1 MARRR
6 VQPVDLM
13 SRSTP
18 TKIHMDGKSHPLRIV
33 SPTHSVP
40 GKKPKTFD
48 FRVLDK
54 FGPLGNQIAVAFIEF
69 NSEAPYVSASGRA
82 VSLRSFF
89 SYVVNA
95 KVDESVELKSLSQ
108 NQWRAFASGWFL
120 EIKARKEI
128 TDVTRNNYLY
138 DCATFFEYLS
148 RKRLV
153 PLFPWPS
160 SIPNVKNK
168 HRPGVAH
175 ATTIEASAKEIAA
188 WPKQDQ
194 ADWKKLQSLAT
205 NPSPKTD
212 QVRSD
217 LIRNIVRRHAECEV
231 REAWYLYEQTRSII
245 DGNTTFDF
253 DSYCREFET
262 VSDNRLTRKYGWQRE
277 LSTLPNALVYID
289 RKFGGVLPG
298 MDDDPHFLKFIYKDF
313 GKAFMTG
320 RFHLEYDSL
329 APLLT
334 LVLMDRRKMNVSS
347 PVSMLSTDLEQIVGG
362 DYRAKWTKRRAKYR
376 RLKDDMPT
384 GSKDALAR
392 ESTDKITAAQAL
404 LVIDELSKPL
414 RPHAVPGAEDSLC
427 LVRTVRRR
435 VAAWRPLPSILNRK
449 WHEFRLRS
457 GVLSKL
463 EFTQS
468 QYRPTGAIEVFRET
482 GDITKVAEELGQKDL
497 RVTARYIQGLEA
509 EATDAANTRPVQD
522 ALIIAAANVSGRP
535 TSDFG
540 ISEQRKSEVLN
551 AAHSAGFFGYN
562 LSSSSEEAEVKVS
575 LFEKILSGVKL
586 FLFETTEVAAEI
598 IAFRQHILDN
608 GQAIRGTPRY
618 EELWLPIALTCTHL
632 IDSMSPKIVRDA
644 NKLLL
649 ERPIKYGPVT

>member
-1 MARRR
+1 MSRRR
-6 VQPVDLM
+6 VPPMDLM
-13 SRSTP
+13 STSIP
-18 TKIHMDGKSHPLRIV
+18 TKIHKNGKSHPLRIV
-33 SPTHSVP
+33 SPTHSVL
-40 GKKPKTFD
+40 GKRPRTFD
-48 FRVLDK
+48 FRVLEK

-69 NSEAPYVSASGRA
+69 NSAEPYVSASGRA
-82 VSLRSFF
+82 VALRSFF
-89 SYVVNA
+89 GSVVNA
-95 KVDESVELKSLSQ
+95 EVDRSVELKSLTQ

-128 TDVTRNNYLY
+128 TDVTRNNYLSE
-138 DCATFFEYLS
+138 CRTFFEYLS

-153 PLFPWPS
+153 PLFSWPS

-175 ATTIEASAKEIAA
+175 ATITEASAKEMAA

-205 NPSPKTD
+205 SSSAKTD
-212 QVRSD
+212 QLRSD
-217 LIRNIVRRHAECEV
+217 LIRNIVRRHAEREI
-231 REAWYLYEQTRSII
+231 REAWYLYRHTRSII
-245 DGNTTFDF
+245 ERNTTFDYE
-253 DSYCREFET
+253 SYCQKFET
-262 VSDNRLTRKYGWQRE
+262 DSGDGITRKNGWQRQ
-277 LSTLPNALVYID
+277 LILLPNALVYID

-298 MDDDPHFLKFIYKDF
+298 MDDDPHFLKFIYKEF
-313 GKAFMTG
+313 GKASMKG

-347 PVSMLSTDLEQIVGG
+347 PLSMLSTDLCQIVGG
-362 DYRAKWTKRRAKYR
+362 DYQAKWTKRRANYR

-384 GSKDALAR
+384 GSKRALSR
-392 ESTDKITAAQAL
+392 ESTDEITAAQAL

-414 RPHAVPGAEDSLC
+414 RPHAVPGAENSLC

-435 VAAWRPLPSILNRK
+435 VAAWRPLPNVLNRK

-509 EATDAANTRPVQD
+509 EAVDAANTRPVQD

-540 ISEQRKSEVLN
+540 ISDERKSEILN

-562 LSSSSEEAEVKVS
+562 LSGSSDEAEAKVS

-586 FLFETTEVAAEI
+586 FLFETKEVAAEI

-608 GQAIRGTPRY
+608 GEAIRGTPRY
-618 EELWLPIALTCTHL
+618 EELWLPIALMCSHI
-632 IDSMSPKIVRDA
+632 IDSMSPKVVKDA
-644 NKLLL
+644 SKLLL
-649 ERPIKYGPVT
+649 DRPIRYGPVT